1 MLMARH
7 NSSVNVLRVAKP
19 IRCQGGQRRTL
30 VHFLCLIHL
39 WCINSLVA
47 TPLFERDILPLFT
60 KHCLVCHGGLK
71 QKGGLDMRTI
81 PALLKGGESGAALK
95 PGQIDASKLWK
106 MIADDEMPKDGEK
119 LSAEQKKLVQEW
131 IIAGLPTVAQRQK
144 SSHPLLPAGIKHAPA
159 QVAEAIDQHLD
170 RALASAKLKPAPP
183 ADDSEFLRRVYLDLT
198 GRVPTAAQASAFLDN
213 SSKTKRD
220 TLIDALLNSPEFG
233 EQFGR
238 TWRDWV
244 SPPELPSDP
253 NTGKQPH
260 KQTRDLGA
268 WFGKRFTAGSS
279 WDKTVR
285 EIVITEGDVIAKPQM
300 IFFALTGE
308 GGNATAD
315 GAARAVASLFM
326 GVQLQCAQCHDDP
339 YRTWSQKDYWALSAF
354 FERTKADIRKI
365 SDEPVK
371 AGDTKAGLIT
381 IPKTSFLNSGTEV
394 RAAYL
399 DGTTLQPKNGVGL
412 RVSLADW
419 LTSKD
424 NPYFA
429 RAFANRTWFYLLGR
443 GIVHPV
449 DDMRDLNPP
458 SHPGLLALLA
468 NEFVAASF
476 DVKHV
481 FRSICRSRAY
491 QRTSR
496 PPTGLDE
503 AALVDL
509 AESFGRMPLRM
520 MTAETLHDSLK
531 LAYGNPKLD
540 LRAAGLGNTNGE
552 SAAVG
557 DANLEFQ
564 RRFCTNEEDPTDFT
578 HGVPQM
584 LTMLNH
590 PNLLSGSKALEDFLK
605 TSPSPEKT
613 VEWLYLST
621 LCRRPTPDELNDAL
635 SYIKKSSNPNAAYSG
650 VLWMLVNRSEY
661 LFIP

>member
-1 MLMARH
+1 
-7 NSSVNVLRVAKP
+7 
-19 IRCQGGQRRTL
+19 
-30 VHFLCLIHL
+30 LCLVHL
-39 WCINSLVA
+39 WCINSLFA

-60 KHCLVCHGGLK
+60 KHCLVCHGGLN

-106 MIADDEMPKDGEK
+106 MIAEDEMPKDGEK
-119 LSAEQKKLVQEW
+119 FSPEQKKLVQEW
-131 IIAGLPTVAQRQK
+131 ITAGLPTVAQSQK
-144 SSHPLLPAGIKHAPA
+144 SIKPLLPAGTRHAPA

-170 RALASAKLKPAPP
+170 HALASAKLKPAPP

-198 GRVPTAAQASAFLDN
+198 GRVPTAAQAIAFLDN

-238 TWRDWV
+238 TWRDWI

-268 WFGKRFTAGSS
+268 WFGKRFTAGDS
-279 WDKTVR
+279 WDKIVR
-285 EIVITEGDVIAKPQM
+285 EIVTAEGDVIAKPQM

-315 GAARAVASLFM
+315 GAARTVASLFM

-339 YRTWSQKDYWALSAF
+339 YRTWSQKDYWALAAF

-399 DGTTLQPKNGVGL
+399 GGTTLQPKNGVGL

-429 RAFANRTWFYLLGR
+429 RAFANRTWFYLMGR

-468 NEFVAASF
+468 NEFVAANF

-481 FRSICRSRAY
+481 FRSICRSQAY

-503 AALVDL
+503 TAQVGL

-540 LRAAGLGNTNGE
+540 LRTSGLGNTNGE

-590 PNLLSGSKALEDFLK
+590 PNLLSGSKALGGFLK

-635 SYIKKSSNPNAAYSG
+635 SYIKKFSNPNAAYSG

>member
-1 MLMARH
+1 MPRA
-7 NSSVNVLRVAKP
+7 AKP
-19 IRCQGGQRRTL
+19 IPGRREERWTL
-30 VHFLCLIHL
+30 FQLLSLVQLFCV
-39 WCINSLVA
+39 NSLFA

-71 QKGGLDMRTI
+71 QKASLDMRTI
-81 PALLKGGESGAALK
+81 PALLKGGESGAAVK
-95 PGQIDASKLWK
+95 PGHADVSKLWQL
-106 MIADDEMPKDGEK
+106 IANDEMPKDGEK
-119 LSAEQKKLVQEW
+119 LSAEQKKLVHEW
-131 IIAGLPTVAQRQK
+131 IAAGLPTVAQFQK
-144 SSHPLLPAGIKHAPA
+144 VINPLLPAGNRHAPA

-170 RALASAKLKPAPP
+170 RALTAAKSKPTPP
-183 ADDSEFLRRVYLDLT
+183 SNDSEFLRRIYLDLT
-198 GRVPTAAQASAFLDN
+198 GRVPTAAQATAFLDN
-213 SSKTKRD
+213 SSKNKRE

-260 KQTRDLGA
+260 KQTRDLGT
-268 WFGKRFTAGSS
+268 WFGKRFMAGDS
-279 WDKTVR
+279 WDKIVR
-285 EIVITEGDVIAKPQM
+285 EIITAEGDIIAKPQM
-300 IFFALTGE
+300 IFYALTGE

-315 GAARAVASLFM
+315 GAARTVASLFM
-326 GVQLQCAQCHDDP
+326 GAHLQCAQCHDDP
-339 YRTWSQKDYWALSAF
+339 YRTWSQRDYWGLSAF
-354 FERTKADIRKI
+354 FGKTKADIRKI

-371 AGDTKAGLIT
+371 AGETKAGLIT

-399 DGTTLQPKNGVGL
+399 GETTLQPKNGVGL
-412 RVSLADW
+412 RSSLADW

-458 SHPGLLALLA
+458 SHPELLALLA
-468 NEFVAASF
+468 NEFTAANF
-476 DVKHV
+476 DVRHL

-503 AALVDL
+503 AALADL
-509 AESFGRMPLRM
+509 TELFGRMPLRM

-540 LRAAGLGNTNGE
+540 LRTSGLGNTNGE

-564 RRFCTNEEDPTDFT
+564 RRFCSNEEDPTDFT

-584 LTMLNH
+584 LTLLNH
-590 PNLLSGSKALEDFLK
+590 PNLLSGSKALEGFLK
-605 TSPSPEKT
+605 TNPAPEKT

-621 LCRRPTPDELNDAL
+621 LCRQPTPDELNDAL
-635 SYIKKSSNPNAAYSG
+635 NYIKKSKHPNTAYSG